1 MKNNTYTLFFQ
12 YSNEFLHRYIP
23 LQRGMS
29 PNTEKAYC
37 DGLTLFHRYALEV
50 HGLGAD
56 KLTFE
61 QINFVFMNGF
71 IDWLDRPRN
80 GRKKGDNATTKNHRI
95 TAVRSYAKFAMSKDI
110 SVSSA
115 WISMKNIAPVKG
127 EKADRPAMSEN
138 AIATMLRQP
147 STETKRG
154 IRDLCLMIVLYD
166 SAGRISEVLG
176 LKKEDIRLE
185 GEHPQIFIRGK
196 GRKER
201 PIPLMPRTV
210 KHLKAYL
217 AVYHDDNKVQ
227 PPYLF
232 YSVIKGVAGQLSQ
245 DCVSKML
252 KKYEVTARLEC
263 SEMPDN
269 IYCHMFRRTR
279 ATHMY
284 QQGADIYL
292 ISSFLGHEQIETT
305 KQYTKPSMQQIK
317 AALEAS
323 SPKDESGKPIVPEK
337 YEERL
342 ARLCGL
348 RR

>member
-1 MKNNTYTLFFQ
+1 MRNNTSALFFQ
-12 YSNEFLHRYIP
+12 YSNEFLHQYIP

-50 HGLGAD
+50 HGLGVD

-61 QINFVFMNGF
+61 QIDFVFMNGF
-71 IDWLDRPRN
+71 IDWLDKPRN
-80 GRKKGDNATTKNHRI
+80 GREKGDNATTKNHRI
-95 TAVRSYAKFAMSKDI
+95 TAVRSYAKFAMRKDI
-110 SVSSA
+110 AVSSV
-115 WISMKNIAPVKG
+115 WISMKQIAPVKG
-127 EKADRPAMSEN
+127 KKADRPAMSEN

-147 STETKRG
+147 STETKKG
-154 IRDLCLMIVLYD
+154 IRDLPLMIVLYD

-210 KHLKAYL
+210 NHLKAYL
-217 AVYHDDNKVQ
+217 AVYHDDDKVQ
-227 PPYLF
+227 SPYLF

-252 KKYEVTARLEC
+252 KKYAVTARLEC
-263 SEMPDN
+263 TEMPDN

-284 QQGADIYL
+284 QQGEDIYL

-305 KQYTKPSMQQIK
+305 KQYAKPSMQQIR

-323 SPKDESGKPIVPEK
+323 SPKDKSGKLIVPKK
-337 YEERL
+337 YEERR
-342 ARLCGL
+342 ASLCGL